1 MSAKCNFSLKYLP
14 LAYSVWMQV
23 GKSKD
28 AMIQWINETFDKA
41 PIDEIIRLIDGE
53 DSGPGSS
60 PGKSNEIKVPSL
72 ARPIISSEEDEVS
85 IDSLFIG
92 RSDLRMQMEQQF
104 TEDIV
109 AKTVFDLSANNGK
122 GEFLDFSKKDKKTGI
137 SIGNKNIM
145 LYKNQLIKDLYDEI
159 GETAPVLTADMS
171 AREYDGTIKE
181 TLRKYRNYIA
191 DKDVVKSYNSFAI
204 LQNFDSLLKSKAD
217 YITFNEEM
225 VLDFA
230 DKYEYKGPNV
240 EHYTGF
246 MSSESAQIENQE
258 SNLAKILLSVIPEV
272 NKKGDPISGSFIGL
286 SGFNSVM
293 TSLKKALLYSP
304 KSFNENTRKTYY
316 DGLAIDMNGIIE
328 DYIQLLANPNS
339 TLPENHRNFLISK
352 LRGIQKYIYQSE
364 LDQDIKDMFTQM
376 FFKTEPTSYRA
387 YTYDP
392 DLEEMSGRN
401 LASNIS
407 NNQKYALED
416 AIRGAAYLLRTNSTA
431 KKELKDAYKIKA
443 SGSKVTL
450 VLNEIANQTITFD
463 LGKNR
468 NKFVCSGN
476 ISNKQLNKLVLDV
489 LGIIIPDTYESVGI
503 QIDGEDGFKLIND
516 FATPLGVVLCSV
528 FGTGV
533 PIKTGNIVDLKN
545 YSQSLLTTAKKF
557 GIIYGDETKNV
568 VKSPGGNNLPVYQLT
583 NMTYNTMSI
592 LDDIKKW
599 IPTNEGHTNP
609 YSDSLF
615 IENGE
620 LLTAP
625 QIRNEIRVG
634 VNVKSPADLSVKE
647 LLQLSVVEDFYSPF
661 VRDKIIYLQNATFA
675 DKSTHY
681 LIGYDTTKTNFGLDK
696 EIASIIKGESSDNL
710 IEVVRMYRARR
721 LGKIAENIVKDY
733 KKAFLLNGKV
743 INSNLYE
750 GFDSNIDLN
759 TLDGWDTFLKTAK
772 VKIENGKSRPLTIDD
787 VEQAFHNV
795 GLVFKPE
802 VHAYKPQ
809 KEVQSVVGQVRINE
823 TLLRQLH
830 SVAKKPEEN
839 YSNAFKLRVNNAR
852 KQFIKSI
859 EDNNWKWNKY
869 DSPKMKKIWSDYQ
882 GKLGSEWFDS
892 NSGDMYLTRNGKLH
906 PILEAYFV
914 TNMLLSNEYN
924 AVTIGEVWAH
934 PNKNKKLTNNDPEE
948 GETGTY
954 SEFSEANRLIAQI
967 KRSVAF
973 GATYHPFAQ
982 NKNNGVTSEIDIAI
996 MEDMPAFVQTPNGV
1010 EDEVDSMD
1018 GSGISDALEARFEN
1032 NSLID
1037 ARVGDNKK
1045 TIIMDVD
1052 KTYGTPILLKW
1063 AVYALTN
1070 EVRRDSYTS
1079 DANGEQLCRK
1089 MRSKHIRIVE
1099 NIGDYYNQKQDKII
1113 YEDINTGIRYK
1124 ILDVGY
1130 DPVAK
1135 SYWRGIIQVTE
1146 NGKEVGSAYPEYIS
1160 DLGINQNTLYAL
1172 DQLFGGAWTCK
1183 YENGA
1188 WNYTEENNDVL
1199 EEILSHKENQDLK
1212 KGFIAYAVN
1221 KSAIKVGAGEINKK
1235 DAWKDGSEL
1244 RTIKMSTKYGGV
1256 QMDAD
1261 HELDLAQ
1268 VTEMT
1273 QMISALIEDQHYS
1286 GLVKDVYEDIGKVVE
1301 AHMKK
1306 YDDKLQI
1313 LKNPNATPEEKAEAK
1328 KRLHRILGESLVVA
1342 FSSGSKDTLG
1352 LAQAFVAKAAE
1363 AIKKNEDFQMPF
1375 SGATINGAFISQIAS
1390 DINRGGIRHKYEG
1403 FAGVLNPSYNM
1414 IQYFR
1419 VYNETTGQYENMMLP
1434 QLASKMREYNKTH
1447 LTEWTIE
1454 DVTRN
1459 HGIQFGADG
1468 SAYSIN
1474 PFVKETNIAEID
1486 FEDTII
1492 VVNNGIVEEPIHIDS
1507 FAKYDDLKDRLR
1519 NDPSLQVFSWM
1530 AKGRNLRGA
1539 DTRFTINGI
1548 EYSYYDLDSVRASFY
1563 LTRFLKQEKKK
1574 KGSGLSIFE
1583 EHENQLDFLN
1593 EYLGANWMSYAQNL
1607 LVRERN
1613 KTQRTLK
1620 AIETGRKFNFRGIE
1634 VTVSSWRTRP
1644 PEIITG
1650 RYQAEKFGLTSNDHI
1665 NNITSE
1671 DYFVTTLNA
1680 KYSGKKDTTVPD
1692 SIYDV
1697 ILYSG
1702 DKKFYVK
1709 IGNVESAYSK
1719 VEGLSSNP
1727 NFAINGSSVWYN
1739 NEEISSIDGKT
1750 FKTYTD
1756 ETGQQYDLIG
1766 VDSIDRFNELMKSGI
1781 FDRQIEDYNARE
1793 DNLSIL
1799 MDISDIEASSI
1810 YDFDEKAED
1819 RKERNIQR
1827 KAERMFKSFKQSL
1840 LYVGARIP
1848 TQAMQSFMPMETIA
1862 WVNTDKNVVYVPAMQ
1877 TYLEGSD
1884 YDIDKLY
1891 IMAHS
1896 VDSNGFITTGSRLE
1910 NRFSLDVVY
1919 NVSKPNGITY
1929 VDSKDAGIE
1938 ITTTEL
1944 QQVIG
1949 NKDISTIDAINLLN
1963 KIYNSGTNAINFV
1976 FDGTEAVHPMQ
1987 LERDKRRFLK
1997 IINSHSNPDRD
2008 VNGNALKNRLVNA
2021 IYNIA
2026 SKPQNQLIAQVPVD
2040 MGDPKS
2046 AADKSTLGRA
2056 EMHINS
2062 DNPETMFMMQVQN
2075 MVGKKVIGI
2084 SAVALKGFFAMSYV
2098 YSRKKE
2104 ALKEAIFKGGSNL
2117 EIMQKLAALLITNP
2131 LTNEVTSIANL
2142 DVEDILDDL
2151 SNTRMLTFD
2160 EQEAQQI
2167 PDVVWGL
2174 FKRDYVGGRLV
2185 INLYNGLDVL
2195 RERVNRTD
2203 AALVISSIVSAATDN
2218 AKELILAKINATPEL
2233 VDIYTTLTAIG
2244 VKFSDIAKLMTS
2256 DELQFITKLGES
2268 SIFDE
2273 STERFSVK
2281 DAIKFYT
2288 GQGMLKVMDRE
2299 AIAAFITRTY
2309 DQKHPDDPGVGSG
2322 VISNEKLLETLQND
2336 KIVKAII
2343 DRTNKYIATYDSKR
2357 SNIDSEAEQRWD
2369 DEKESRIANGERV
2382 PDFNFMFLPI
2392 SKERARNV
2400 VKFLELVH
2408 RRNEFRA
2415 SHPDSNIDS
2424 LLQILPTVEE
2434 FGDFSRM
2441 LGINQGLPTTLY
2453 KLRSMAKKLGDIRE
2467 HEIVTFDTESALE
2480 QLPHFSKMLQTIDS
2494 IWEMVNEFSVK
2505 AKTALSLADAVEQE
2519 CSKDQ
2524 NFDIKL
2530 SEEEFNALY
2539 DYVGDLLIARFLKES
2554 GFEFWVMPDAY
2565 MIRKYTGEANLPEQ
2579 LRRIKLDS
2587 SDNIEAFKKWMDSYV
2602 IPNLKKKYPNNAFIA
2617 ALRPMANATTRNG
2630 FTKTIT
2636 GWRLPLQMMD
2646 IDKSPNTI
2654 QLYSEILAG
2663 FDEIANQEAGVY
2675 GQNIG
2680 DLFYVYNMLVNKD
2693 SYGQHSLT
2701 RIFENLVQVNRDTI
2715 ANRYN
2720 DWLSTI
2726 DYNGLIP
2733 GETVDGYGTL
2743 SELGGSTREA
2753 RYRINNAVPNSNVRS
2768 TISGNSDAVLDL
2780 PVFYNIPIV
2789 PLITEEEIEARKPKV
2804 EPAFKYAMDPTSIA
2818 VELSKRVQQVLGE
2831 NTVHLIT
2838 DEELEEFNSL
2848 PQYESMKDSNGFIYN
2863 GEVYVNI
2870 SRCQGMPSGVLFH
2883 EFAHIVFAAMKNSKD
2898 LKTREAYYS
2907 ILANVKNHSKFE
2919 EIAARYPGVVG
2930 SDLYEEVFVNLLQ
2943 TYLEGKEYLPVD
2955 ATDETDTAFTLSGFF
2970 NENEST
2976 FVNTISFL
2984 LGLNPGYVRNAKEIV
2999 GQDLDT
3005 IMTKFGFM
3013 LLHNEIQINKT
3024 TVIDSQKQSTVK
3036 QNLYEDNKLTMKCEN
3051 E

>member
-23 GKSKD
+23 EKSKD
-28 AMIQWINETFDKA
+28 AMTQWINETFDKA
-41 PIDEIIRLIDGE
+41 PVDEIIRLIDGE
-53 DSGPGSS
+53 DPGSGSS

-109 AKTVFDLSANNGK
+109 ARTVFNLSANNGK
-122 GEFLDFSKKDKKTGI
+122 GEFLDFSKKDEEIGI

-145 LYKNQLIKDLYDEI
+145 LYKNQLIKDLYDEM

-181 TLRKYRNYIA
+181 ALRKYRNYIA
-191 DKDVVKSYNSFAI
+191 DKNVVKSYNSFAI

-272 NKKGDPISGSFIGL
+272 NTEGNPISGSFIGL

-304 KSFNENTRKTYY
+304 KNFNENTRKTYY

-450 VLNEIANQTITFD
+450 VLNETANQTITFD
-463 LGKNR
+463 LGKNK
-468 NKFVCSGN
+468 NKFTYSGN
-476 ISNKQLNKLVLDV
+476 ISDKQISQLVLDV
-489 LGIIIPDTYESVGI
+489 LGIIVPDTYKSVGI
-503 QIDGEDGFKLIND
+503 QTDGYNFNLMND
-516 FATPLGVVLCSV
+516 FVTPLGVVLCSV

-533 PIKTGNIVDLKN
+533 PVKTGNIVDLKN

-557 GIIYGDETKNV
+557 GVIYGDETKNV

-625 QIRNEIRVG
+625 QIRNEVRVG

-661 VRDKIIYLQNATFA
+661 VRDKVIYLQNATFA

-696 EIASIIKGESSDNL
+696 EITNIIKGESSDNL

-750 GFDSNIDLN
+750 GFDQTADLN

-787 VEQAFHNV
+787 VEQAFHSA
-795 GLVFKPE
+795 GLAFKPE
-802 VHAYKPQ
+802 IHAYKPQ

-830 SVAKKPEEN
+830 SSASE
-839 YSNAFKLRVNNAR
+839 NAFKLRVNNAR

-882 GKLGSEWFDS
+882 GKLGTEWFDS

-934 PNKNKKLTNNDPEE
+934 PNKNKNLTNNDPEK

-982 NKNNGVTSEIDIAI
+982 NKNNGVTSEIDIAV

-1045 TIIMDVD
+1045 TIMMDVD

-1070 EVRRDSYTS
+1070 EVRRDSYAS

-1089 MRSKHIRIVE
+1089 MRSRSIRFVQ
-1099 NIGDYYNQKQDKII
+1099 NIGDYYNQKSEKII
-1113 YEDINTGIRYK
+1113 FEDVNTGKRFK
-1124 ILDVGY
+1124 ILSVSAGFDMY
-1130 DPVAK
+1130 SRELIEVA
-1135 SYWRGIIQVTE
+1135 E
-1146 NGKEVGSAYPEYIS
+1146 NGEEIGESFIQWDHQS
-1160 DLGINQNTLYAL
+1160 DGKGFAQNVNTNTLYAL

-1199 EEILSHKENQDLK
+1199 EEILSRKENQDLK
-1212 KGFIAYAVN
+1212 KQGFIAYAVN
-1221 KSAIKVGAGEINKK
+1221 KSAIKVGAGEINKEG
-1235 DAWKDGSEL
+1235 AWKDGSEL
-1244 RTIKMSTKYGGV
+1244 RTIRMSTKYGGV

-1286 GLVKDVYEDIGKVVE
+1286 DLVKDIYEDIGKVVE

-1313 LKNPNATPEEKAEAK
+1313 LKNPNTTPEEKVEAK

-1419 VYNETTGQYENMMLP
+1419 VYNDTTGQYENMMLP
-1434 QLASKMREYNKTH
+1434 QLASKMREYNRTH
-1447 LTEWTIE
+1447 LTKWTIE
-1454 DVTRN
+1454 DVTTN
-1459 HGIQFGADG
+1459 HGIQFGTDG

-1474 PFVKETNIAEID
+1474 PFVKETNVAEID

-1507 FAKYDDLKDRLR
+1507 FAKYDSLKNRLR
-1519 NDPSLQVFSWM
+1519 SNPSLQVFSWM

-1539 DTRFTINGI
+1539 DTRFTIDGI

-1563 LTRFLKQEKKK
+1563 LNRFLK
-1574 KGSGLSIFE
+1574 KGIEVFE
-1583 EHENQLDFLN
+1583 EENAYQLDFLN
-1593 EYLGANWMSYAQNL
+1593 KYLGVNWISDAQNL
-1607 LVRERN
+1607 LIRERN

-1620 AIETGRKFNFRGIE
+1620 AIETGRKFNFGGNE
-1634 VTVSSWRTRP
+1634 VIASSWRTRP

-1665 NNITSE
+1665 NNITSK

-1727 NFAINGSSVWYN
+1727 DFAINGDSVWYN
-1739 NEEISSIDGKT
+1739 NEEISSTDGKT

-1756 ETGQQYDLIG
+1756 ETGQQYNLIA
-1766 VDSIDRFNELMKSGI
+1766 VDSVDRFNELMKSGI

-1793 DNLSIL
+1793 DNLSML
-1799 MDISDIEASSI
+1799 MDISDIEADSI

-1819 RKERNIQR
+1819 RKERTIQR

-1896 VDSNGFITTGSRLE
+1896 VDSNGFVTTGSRLE
-1910 NRFSLDVVY
+1910 NYFSLDVTSM
-1919 NVSKPNGITY
+1919 VSKPNGVVY
-1929 VDSKDAGIE
+1929 VDGKGDGVQ

-1949 NKDISTIDAINLLN
+1949 NREPSIVTAINLLN
-1963 KIYNSGTNAINFV
+1963 RIYNSDTNAINFV
-1976 FDGTEAVHPMQ
+1976 DDRTEPIDPRQ
-1987 LERDKRRFLK
+1987 FERDKKRFLK

-2008 VNGNALKNRLVNA
+2008 VKGNALKNRLVNA
-2021 IYNIA
+2021 IYDIA

-2040 MGDPKS
+2040 MGEPQN
-2046 AADKSTLGRA
+2046 AAKASKLGRA

-2062 DNPETMFMMQVQN
+2062 DNPETIFMMQVQN

-2117 EIMQKLAALLITNP
+2117 EIMQKIAALLITNP
-2131 LTNEVTSIANL
+2131 LTNEVTSVANL
-2142 DVEDILDDL
+2142 DIEDILDDL
-2151 SNTRMLTFD
+2151 PNTRMLTFNS
-2160 EQEAQQI
+2160 QEASQI
-2167 PDVVWGL
+2167 PEIVWGL
-2174 FKRDYVGGRLV
+2174 FKRSYKDGRLV
-2185 INLYNGLDVL
+2185 INLYDGLDIL

-2309 DQKHPDDPGVGSG
+2309 DKEYPDDPGVGSRA
-2322 VISNEKLLETLQND
+2322 ISNEELLKKLQDDEIIQ
-2336 KIVKAII
+2336 AII
-2343 DRTNKYIATYDSKR
+2343 KRTNKYIATYDSKK
-2357 SNIDSEAEQRWD
+2357 SNIDSNAEDAWNDKKEEAAE
-2369 DEKESRIANGERV
+2369 AGERF
-2382 PDFNFMFLPI
+2382 PDFDFRFLPI

-2453 KLRSMAKKLGDIRE
+2453 KLRSMAKKLGDVRE
-2467 HEIVTFDTESALE
+2467 HQIVTFDTESALE
-2480 QLPHFSKMLQTIDS
+2480 QLPHFSRMLQTIDS

-2524 NFDIKL
+2524 NFEVKL

-2565 MIRKYTGEANLPEQ
+2565 MIDKYTGEASLPEQ

-2602 IPNLKKKYPNNAFIA
+2602 IPNLKKKYPNNAFIS
-2617 ALRPMANATTRNG
+2617 ALRPMANAITKNG
-2630 FTKTIT
+2630 STKTVT

-2726 DYNGLIP
+2726 DYNGLTP
-2733 GETVDGYGTL
+2733 GETIDGYGTL
-2743 SELGGSTREA
+2743 SELGGSTSEA

-2780 PVFYNIPIV
+2780 PAFYNIPIV

-2804 EPAFKYAMDPTSIA
+2804 EPAFKYAIDPTSIA

-2838 DEELEEFNSL
+2838 EEELEEFNSL
-2848 PQYESMKDSNGFIYN
+2848 PQYESMKASNGFIYN

-2976 FVNTISFL
+2976 FINTISFL
-2984 LGLNPGYVRNAKEIV
+2984 LGLNPGYVRSAKEIV

-3005 IMTKFGFM
+3005 VMTKFGFM

>member
-1 MSAKCNFSLKYLP
+1 MSAKCKFSLKFLP
-14 LAYSVWMQV
+14 LAYTMWLQV
-23 GKSKD
+23 GESKD
-28 AMIQWINETFDKA
+28 AMKQWINDTFDKA
-41 PIDEIIRLIDGE
+41 SVDEIIRLIIGGDPGK
-53 DSGPGSS
+53 GSS
-60 PGKSNEIKVPSL
+60 PGKSSKIEIPSL
-72 ARPIISSEEDEVS
+72 ARPIISSEEDEIS
-85 IDSLFIG
+85 IDSLFVG
-92 RSDLRMQMEQQF
+92 RSDLRMQMEQRF

-109 AKTVFDLSANNGK
+109 ARTVFNLSANNGK
-122 GEFLDFSKKDKKTGI
+122 GEFLNFTEKDEETGL

-145 LYKNQLIKDLYDEI
+145 LYKNQLIKDLCDEM
-159 GETAPVLTADMS
+159 GETAPILTANMT

-181 TLRKYRNYIA
+181 TLRKYRNYIV
-191 DKDVVKSYNSFAI
+191 DKTDVKAYNSFAI
-204 LQNFDSLLKSKAD
+204 LQNFDSLLKAKAG
-217 YITFNEEM
+217 YITFNEDM

-230 DKYEYKGPNV
+230 DKYTYKGPNV

-258 SNLAKILLSVIPEV
+258 SDLAKILLNVMPEV
-272 NKKGDPISGSFIGL
+272 NTEGKSISGTFIGL

-304 KSFNENTRKTYY
+304 KSFNEAARKTYY
-316 DGLAIDMNGIIE
+316 DGLDINMSALID
-328 DYIQLLANPNS
+328 DYIKLLTDPSS

-364 LDQDIKDMFTQM
+364 LDRDIKDMFTQM
-376 FFKTEPTSYRA
+376 FFKTEPTSYRV
-387 YTYDP
+387 YSYDSE
-392 DLEEMSGRN
+392 LEEMSGRN
-401 LASNIS
+401 LASNVS
-407 NNQKYALED
+407 NNQKFALED
-416 AIRGAAYLLRTNSTA
+416 AIRGATYFLRTNSAA
-431 KKELKDAYKIKA
+431 KKVLKDTYNIKV
-443 SGSKVTL
+443 SGG
-450 VLNEIANQTITFD
+450 NITITIPNTNESIEFK
-463 LGKNR
+463 LAKNKNR
-468 NKFVCSGN
+468 FIYSGN
-476 ISNKQLNKLVLDV
+476 ISDEHLSQLVLDV
-489 LGIIIPDTYESVGI
+489 LGTLVPDTYKSVGI
-503 QIDGEDGFKLIND
+503 QVDGYNFKLLND
-516 FATPLGVVLCSV
+516 FVTPLGIVLSSV
-528 FGTGV
+528 FGSNFSGRNNV
-533 PIKTGNIVDLKN
+533 VDLKN
-545 YSQSLLTTAKKF
+545 YSASLLNTAKKF

-568 VKSPGGNNLPVYQLT
+568 VKSPSGNNLPVYQLT

-592 LDDIKKW
+592 LDDIKNW
-599 IPTNEGHTNP
+599 IPDNAGHTNP

-620 LLTAP
+620 LLVAP
-625 QIRNEIRVG
+625 QIRNEVRIEDK
-634 VNVKSPADLSVKE
+634 VKSPEDLSVKE
-647 LLQLSVVEDFYSPF
+647 LLQLSVLEDFYSPF
-661 VRDKIIYLQNATFA
+661 IRDKIIYLQNATFA

-681 LIGYDTTKTNFGLDK
+681 LIGYDTSKTKFKLDDEITN
-696 EIASIIKGESSDNL
+696 IIKGESSENL
-710 IEVVRMYRARR
+710 IETIRMYRARR
-721 LGKIAENIVKDY
+721 LEKIAANIVSDY

-743 INSNLYE
+743 IDRTVYT
-750 GFDSNIDLN
+750 GFDENIDFN
-759 TLDGWDTFLKTAK
+759 TLDGWDQFLRTAK
-772 VKIENGKSRPLTIDD
+772 LVNEDRSLTIDD
-787 VEQAFHNV
+787 VERVFHDAA
-795 GLVFKPE
+795 LEFKPE

-809 KEVQSVVGQVRINE
+809 KDVQSVIGKVRINE

-830 SVAKKPEEN
+830 SSA
-839 YSNAFKLRVNNAR
+839 SGNAFKLRVNNAR

-869 DSPKMKKIWSDYQ
+869 DNPKMKKIWDDYQ
-882 GKLGSEWFDS
+882 GKLGKEWFDT

-934 PNKNKKLTNNDPEE
+934 PNKNKVLTNNDPEK
-948 GETGTY
+948 GEIGTY
-954 SEFSEANRLIAQI
+954 SEFSEASRLIAQI

-982 NKNNGVTSEIDIAI
+982 NKNNGVTSDIDIAV

-1010 EDEVDSMD
+1010 ESEVDSMD
-1018 GSGISDALEARFEN
+1018 GSGIADALEARFEN

-1045 TIIMDVD
+1045 TIMMDVD

-1070 EVRRDSYTS
+1070 EVRRNSYVS
-1079 DANGEQLCRK
+1079 DASGEQLCRK
-1089 MRSKHIRIVE
+1089 MRSKYIRTID

-1113 YEDINTGIRYK
+1113 YEDINTGERFK
-1124 ILDVGY
+1124 ILNVGLALNGY
-1130 DPVAK
+1130 TRQLIRVGQD
-1135 SYWRGIIQVTE
+1135 
-1146 NGKEVGSAYPEYIS
+1146 GKEIGESFWRLLDDDVP
-1160 DLGINQNTLYAL
+1160 GINQNTLYAL

-1199 EEILSHKENQDLK
+1199 EEILSRKENQDLK

-1235 DAWKDGSEL
+1235 ATWKDDSIL
-1244 RTIKMSTKYGGV
+1244 RTIRMSTKYGGV

-1286 GLVKDVYEDIGKVVE
+1286 DLVKDVYEDIGKVVV

-1313 LKNPNATPEEKAEAK
+1313 LKDPNATPEQKEEAK
-1328 KRLHRILGESLVVA
+1328 KRLYRILGESLVVA

-1363 AIKKNEDFQMPF
+1363 AIKNNEDFLMPF

-1419 VYNETTGQYENMMLP
+1419 IYNEATGQYENMMLP
-1434 QLASKMREYNKTH
+1434 QVAKVMREYNRTH
-1447 LTEWTIE
+1447 LEDWTLERI
-1454 DVTRN
+1454 TRE
-1459 HGIQFGADG
+1459 HGITADASG
-1468 SAYSIN
+1468 YYSIN
-1474 PFVKETNIAEID
+1474 PFVIPTNVNEID
-1486 FEDTII
+1486 FEDTIL
-1492 VVNNGIVEEPIHIDS
+1492 VVNNGVVEEPIHIDS
-1507 FAKYDDLKDRLR
+1507 FAKYDSLKNRLR
-1519 NDPSLQVFSWM
+1519 NNPNLAVFSWT

-1539 DTRFTINGI
+1539 DTRFTINGV
-1548 EYSYYDLDSVRASFY
+1548 EFSYYDLASVRASFY
-1563 LTRFLKQEKKK
+1563 LNRFLKDGIDAFK
-1574 KGSGLSIFE
+1574 E
-1583 EHENQLDFLN
+1583 ENTYQLDFLN
-1593 EYLGANWMSYAQNL
+1593 TYLGNDWALNAKNL
-1607 LVRERN
+1607 LISERN
-1613 KTQRTLK
+1613 KTQKTLK
-1620 AIETGRKFNFRGIE
+1620 SIETGKEFTFGNNVVRA
-1634 VTVSSWRTRP
+1634 TSWRTRP

-1650 RYQAEKFGLTSNDHI
+1650 RYQGEKFGLTSNDNI
-1665 NNITSE
+1665 NDITSK
-1671 DYFVTTLNA
+1671 DYFVNSLNA
-1680 KYSGKKDTTVPD
+1680 KYSGVTNSTVPE
-1692 SIYDV
+1692 SIYDI

-1702 DKKFYVK
+1702 NKKFYVK
-1709 IGNVESAYSK
+1709 IGNAESSYSK
-1719 VEGLSSNP
+1719 VDGISSNP
-1727 NFAINGSSVWYN
+1727 DFVLNGNSIWYD
-1739 NEEISSIDGKT
+1739 NEEIASSTGKS

-1756 ETGQQYDLIG
+1756 ETGQQYNLIA
-1766 VDSIDRFNELMKSGI
+1766 VDSIDRYNELMKSGI
-1781 FDRQIEDYNARE
+1781 FDRQMIDYNARE
-1793 DNLSIL
+1793 DNLSML
-1799 MDISDIEASSI
+1799 MDISDIEADSVD
-1810 YDFDEKAED
+1810 DFDEKAEI
-1819 RKERNIQR
+1819 RKDRNIQR

-1896 VDSNGFITTGSRLE
+1896 VDSNGFVSSGSSLE
-1910 NRFSLDVVY
+1910 NYFSLDVTSR
-1919 NVSKPNGITY
+1919 VSKPNGVKYSEGTG
-1929 VDSKDAGIE
+1929 VQV
-1938 ITTTEL
+1938 TTTEL

-1949 NKDISTIDAINLLN
+1949 NREIDTIDAINLLN
-1963 KIYNSGTNAINFV
+1963 RIYNSGINTIEFV
-1976 FDGTEAVHPMQ
+1976 DDGTEPIDPRQ
-1987 LERDKRRFLK
+1987 FERDKKKFLR
-1997 IINSHSNPDRD
+1997 IINSHSDPDRD
-2008 VNGNALKNRLVNA
+2008 VKGNTLKNRLVNA

-2040 MGDPKS
+2040 MGEPQD
-2046 AADKSTLGRA
+2046 AAKASTLGRA

-2062 DNPETMFMMQVQN
+2062 DNPETIFMMQVQN

-2104 ALKEAIFKGGSNL
+2104 ALKQAIFNGGGNL

-2151 SNTRMLTFD
+2151 SNARMLTFD
-2160 EQEAQQI
+2160 SQEASQI
-2167 PDVVWGL
+2167 PEIIWGL
-2174 FKRDYVGGRLV
+2174 FDRNYVDGHLV
-2185 INLYNGLDVL
+2185 INLYDGLDKL

-2244 VKFSDIAKLMTS
+2244 VKFSDIAALMTS
-2256 DELQFITKLGES
+2256 DELQFITKLGENN
-2268 SIFDE
+2268 IFDE
-2273 STERFSVK
+2273 STERFKVK
-2281 DAIKFYT
+2281 DAIQFYT
-2288 GQGMLKVMDRE
+2288 GAGLLKIVDRE
-2299 AIAAFITRTY
+2299 ALAGFVTRTY
-2309 DQKHPDDPGVGSG
+2309 DKKDPNYQGVGSSN
-2322 VISNEKLLETLQND
+2322 ISNEKLLQILQND
-2336 KIVKAII
+2336 DVVQAILK
-2343 DRTNKYIATYDSKR
+2343 RTNNYIATYDSKKSTVD
-2357 SNIDSEAEQRWD
+2357 SNAEQAWR
-2369 DEKESRIANGERV
+2369 DEREARIENGENV
-2382 PDFNFMFLPI
+2382 PDFDFRFLPFT
-2392 SKERARNV
+2392 KERARNV

-2408 RRNEFRA
+2408 QRNEFRTQ
-2415 SHPDSNIDS
+2415 HPDSKIDN
-2424 LLQILPTVEE
+2424 LLKILPTVEE

-2453 KLRSMAKKLGDIRE
+2453 KLRNIAKKLEDVNT
-2467 HEIVTFDTESALE
+2467 HEIITFDTASALE

-2494 IWEMVNEFSVK
+2494 IWDMVNEFSIK
-2505 AKTALSLADAVEQE
+2505 AKTTLSLADAVEKESSGQYSVTLNE
-2519 CSKDQ
+2519 D
-2524 NFDIKL
+2524 
-2530 SEEEFNALY
+2530 EFNALY

-2554 GFEFWVMPDAY
+2554 DFEFWVTPDAY
-2565 MIRKYTGEANLPEQ
+2565 MIRSYTGETSLPEQ
-2579 LRRIKLDS
+2579 LRRIKLNS
-2587 SDNIEAFKKWMDSYV
+2587 SDNIEVFKKWMDNYV
-2602 IPNLKKKYPNNAFIA
+2602 IPRLKEKYAGNAFID
-2617 ALRPMANATTRNG
+2617 ALRPMANITTRNG
-2630 FTKTIT
+2630 NTKVIT

-2663 FDEIANQEAGVY
+2663 FDAIANQESGIF

-2680 DLFYVYNMLVNKD
+2680 DLFYVYNMLLNKD
-2693 SYGQHSLT
+2693 SYGQHSFT
-2701 RIFENLVQVNRDTI
+2701 RIFENLIQVNRDSI
-2715 ANRYN
+2715 ANQYN
-2720 DWLSTI
+2720 DWLSRI
-2726 DYNGLIP
+2726 DYNGLIS
-2733 GETVDGYGTL
+2733 GEEVDGYGLLT
-2743 SELGGSTREA
+2743 ELGGSTSEA
-2753 RYRINNAVPNSNVRS
+2753 RYRIKNAVTNSDITS
-2768 TISGNSDAVLDL
+2768 TISGNSNSILDL

-2789 PLITEEEIEARKPKV
+2789 PLITEEEIEVRKAKV

-2818 VELSKRVQQVLGE
+2818 IELSKRVQQVLGE

-2848 PQYESMKDSNGFIYN
+2848 PQYEMMKDSNGFIHD
-2863 GEVYVNI
+2863 GEVYINI
-2870 SRCQGMPSGVLFH
+2870 SRCKGMPSGVLFH

-2898 LKTREAYYS
+2898 TKTRAAYYT
-2907 ILANVKNHSKFE
+2907 ILGNVKNHSKFE
-2919 EIAARYPGVVG
+2919 EIAANYPGVVG

-2970 NENEST
+2970 NENPDT
-2976 FVNTISFL
+2976 FINTISFL
-2984 LGLNPGYVRNAKEIV
+2984 LGLNKGYVKSAKDII

-3005 IMTKFGFM
+3005 IMTKFGYM
-3013 LLHNEIQINKT
+3013 MLHNEIQIDKT

-3036 QNLYEDNKLTMKCEN
+3036 QNLYKDNKLTMKCEN